1 MPTPPLARPSCRL
14 LPRLLA
20 LAVLGA
26 LAACG
31 GGGGSGGSGGGGG
44 GTGEPAGLYGT
55 AAIPDFHLGRIV
67 EREPNGSATQSC
79 RLPPAFARTVL
90 DVAGNLA
97 STSTYYGATDPV
109 DVLGYRV
116 LADSRVQLTVAYR
129 SVDPVG
135 GGPTTVTLEV
145 RTRAGQ
151 LLAAASS
158 GNPLVATFDLA
169 AGAEALVTLAVTAGT
184 TPWLATFTTTD
195 LPMPMAPATPPLP
208 ATLAAREAPADAPCS
223 EAHVL
228 VHLREGVDAAAWAQR
243 HGHVLGE
250 PTGGGTWRV
259 LLSGP
264 GGGARKAA
272 KAFGADPDVAW
283 SEPDWVVRPLGTSN
297 DARLAQQWN
306 LRAVGAFEA
315 WDTTRGASGITIGVL
330 DSGVLA
336 HPDLSGQLV
345 TGYDFVSDPASA
357 GDGDGRDVDPTDPGD
372 RGDPSGTSTWH
383 GTHVTSLLVGKA
395 DDGAGIAG
403 LAPGCKAMHLR
414 VLGRSGGLVS
424 DVADALRFAAGLLT
438 TQQGRRLA
446 TALRVVNLS
455 LGTDAYS
462 SELEAACA
470 AAANRGVLMVA
481 ATGNTGGAVLYPAAF
496 PNVMAVGAVD
506 AQLRGTS
513 YTSRGA
519 EVDLVAPG
527 GTSLQD
533 VDGDGWPDAILGASR
548 DETLYPAPLAH
559 AWQAGTSEA
568 CPHVSAAAAL
578 LLSVDGTLTATQLR
592 TRLVESALDLGLGG
606 RDDLYGAG
614 LLQVHTALK
623 RLLSDRGTPLASGP
637 RLQLP
642 MDAVRL
648 LGFESTKRLPLVN
661 AGSGTLVPIGA
672 QAVTDDGG
680 DWLGA
685 TYIDN
690 FAGADVSAS
699 HLEVAVDRTR
709 LQPGATWA
717 SGTLRLYSATG
728 ALGLVRVVV
737 ALPQNYPRAGVRLQV
752 VPFSVETGGV
762 PTTTVAHPENDYR
775 FFVGGL
781 AAGSW
786 LLRAGEDLDADG
798 YSCEATDVCGWYG
811 GATQALALPIPLAAG
826 EAVEGLGITL
836 STP

>member
-1 MPTPPLARPSCRL
+1 
-14 LPRLLA
+14 
-20 LAVLGA
+20 
-26 LAACG
+26 
-31 GGGGSGGSGGGGG
+31 
-44 GTGEPAGLYGT
+44 AGLYGT

-67 EREPNGSATQSC
+67 EREPNPTATQAC

-97 STSTYYGATDPV
+97 SSSTYYGTAAPTDGLR
-109 DVLGYRV
+109 DRG
-116 LADSRVQLTVAYR
+116 LADSRVSRSVAYR

-145 RTRAGQ
+145 RSAAGQ

-169 AGAEALVTLAVTAGT
+169 SGADALVTLAVTAGT

-195 LPMPMAPATPPLP
+195 LPLPMAPAKPPQALP
-208 ATLAAREAPADAPCS
+208 AAWREAPAGAPCS
-223 EAHVL
+223 EQHVL
-228 VHLREGVDAAAWAQR
+228 VHLREGVDASGWAQR
-243 HGHVLGE
+243 GGHVLGE

-259 LLSGP
+259 QLAQ
-264 GGGARKAA
+264 GGVGARKAA
-272 KAFGADPDVAW
+272 KALASDPDVAW
-283 SEPDWVVRPLGTSN
+283 SEPDWVLRPLGTSN

-315 WDTTRGASGITIGVL
+315 WDTTRGSSSVTVGVL

-336 HPDLSGQLV
+336 HPDLAGQLV
-345 TGYDFVSDPASA
+345 TGYDFVSDAASA
-357 GDGDGRDVDPTDPGD
+357 GDGDGRDTDPTDAGD

-403 LAPGCKAMHLR
+403 LAPGCKVMHLR
-414 VLGRSGGLVS
+414 VLGRSGGLAS
-424 DVADALRFAAGLLT
+424 DVADALRFAAGLFT
-438 TQQGRRLA
+438 TQQGRRLP
-446 TALRVVNLS
+446 TPLRVVNLS
-455 LGTDAYS
+455 LGTEAYS
-462 SELEAACA
+462 SELDAACS
-470 AAANRGVLMVA
+470 AAANRGVLLVA
-481 ATGNTGGAVLYPAAF
+481 ATGNTGSTVLYPAAF

-513 YTSRGA
+513 YTSRGP

-533 VDGDGWPDAILGASR
+533 ADGDGWPDAVLGASR

-578 LLSVDGTLTATQLR
+578 LLSVDSTLTAAQLR
-592 TRLVESALDLGLGG
+592 TRLLESALDLGLGG

-623 RLLSDRGTPLASGP
+623 RLLADRGTPLAVGP
-637 RLQLP
+637 RLHLP

-661 AGSGTLVPIGA
+661 SGTGTLVPIGA

-685 TYIDN
+685 NYIAN
-690 FAGADVSAS
+690 FPGADVSAS
-699 HLEVAVDRTR
+699 HLEVTVDRTR
-709 LQPGATWA
+709 LRPGDTWA
-717 SGTLRLYSATG
+717 SGTLRLYSSTG

-737 ALPQNYPRAGVRLQV
+737 ALPQNYPRAGVLLQV
-752 VPFSVETGGV
+752 APFSVETGGV
-762 PTTTVAHPENDYR
+762 PTLAVAHAENDYR

-781 AAGSW
+781 TAGSW

-798 YSCEATDVCGWYG
+798 FSCEATDACGWYG
-811 GATQALALPIPLAAG
+811 GATQALAVPIPLAAG
-826 EAVEGLGITL
+826 QAVEGLGINL